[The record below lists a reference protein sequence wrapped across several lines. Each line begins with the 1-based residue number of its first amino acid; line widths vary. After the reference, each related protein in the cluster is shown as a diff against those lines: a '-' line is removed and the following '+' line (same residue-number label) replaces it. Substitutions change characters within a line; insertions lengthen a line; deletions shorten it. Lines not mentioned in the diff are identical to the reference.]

1 MLRWSVLPSSLIV
14 IPSLEAGLTRFV
26 CMPQLRAAPAVCTTA
41 GVAHAQPLPG
51 LNRLLLLSH
60 RNGGDGDYNTVSGTS
75 MATPLVAG
83 AAALIWSAKPT
94 ATYAQ
99 VK

>member
-1 MLRWSVLPSSLIV
+1 MWVVP
-14 IPSLEAGLTRFV
+14 
-26 CMPQLRAAPAVCTTA
+26 C
-41 GVAHAQPLPG
+41 
-51 LNRLLLLSH
+51 
-60 RNGGDGDYNTVSGTS
+60 RNGNDADYQPMSGTS